1 MTGHPTIDA
10 AGLAFARAR
19 TAAELDA
26 AYAEYADALAEV
38 ADQHSAAMACLRGVY
53 ARKRKELK

>member
-1 MTGHPTIDA
+1 LSDQATIDA
-10 AGLAFARAR
+10 AGVAFARAR

-26 AYAEYADALAEV
+26 AAGKYSSALAEIP
-38 ADQHSAAMACLRGVY
+38 DQHSEAMRLLRGVY

>member
-10 AGLAFARAR
+10 AGLAFARAL

-26 AYAEYADALAEV
+26 AAEQYHAALAEIE
-38 ADQHSAAMACLRGVY
+38 DQHSEAMDLLRGVY